1 MDSRLPKNIIVY
13 TLKGHKVTLS
23 FYCYMWTISLARNNI
38 EFVQT
43 IKEWLFLN
51 FEMKD
56 TSETSYILGVKIYR
70 DRSRK
75 LLALSESLILKE
87 FLKILK

>member
-1 MDSRLPKNIIVY
+1 
-13 TLKGHKVTLS
+13 
-23 FYCYMWTISLARNNI
+23 MWTISLARNNI

-56 TSETSYILGVKIYR
+56 MSEKSYILGVKIYR